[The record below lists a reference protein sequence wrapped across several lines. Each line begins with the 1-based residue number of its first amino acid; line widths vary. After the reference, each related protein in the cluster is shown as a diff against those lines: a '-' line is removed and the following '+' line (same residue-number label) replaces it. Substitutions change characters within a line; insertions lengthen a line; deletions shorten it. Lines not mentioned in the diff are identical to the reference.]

1 MFLCCSVTFCFFIYT
16 GVAVCGFLMFGDSI
30 HSQFTLNMPT
40 QFVASKIA
48 VWTTVWFKKI
58 GSVFFQSFFFYWHI
72 YILIISSFSFFCLLI
87 MQIVNPMT
95 KYALT
100 MTPVALSVE
109 ELFPEAWTGSHC
121 VSIFVRT
128 LLVSSTL
135 AVAMSFPFFGKHM
148 CVRSSNS

>member
-1 MFLCCSVTFCFFIYT
+1 
-16 GVAVCGFLMFGDSI
+16 
-30 HSQFTLNMPT
+30 
-40 QFVASKIA
+40 
-48 VWTTVWFKKI
+48 
-58 GSVFFQSFFFYWHI
+58 
-72 YILIISSFSFFCLLI
+72 

-135 AVAMSFPFFGKHM
+135 GVAMSFPFFGKHV
-148 CVRSSNS
+148 CVFVCEKFKLLK

>member
-1 MFLCCSVTFCFFIYT
+1 MYIDYL
-16 GVAVCGFLMFGDSI
+16 
-30 HSQFTLNMPT
+30 
-40 QFVASKIA
+40 
-48 VWTTVWFKKI
+48 
-58 GSVFFQSFFFYWHI
+58 FFF
-72 YILIISSFSFFCLLI
+72 FFFVCLLI

-109 ELFPEAWTGSHC
+109 ELFPEAWKGSHC

-135 AVAMSFPFFGKHM
+135 GVAMSFPFFGKHM
-148 CVRSSNS
+148 CVFVCEKFKLLK